1 MVLENLVD
9 YVAPGNKSLEITVGP
24 AWLSTDFVTPP
35 IPGPQV
41 DLSKT
46 VAWTMC
52 SAFHRRGPS
61 DRTRPRRDGAN
72 DLVPGGASRLNQSLC
87 VRHVHRIGLGILGAI
102 LAIWVGFMAIGWI
115 FVMLKTFS
123 SSG

>member
-52 SAFHRRGPS
+52 SAFHRR
-61 DRTRPRRDGAN
+61 
-72 DLVPGGASRLNQSLC
+72 
-87 VRHVHRIGLGILGAI
+87 VRQIALGHGVTGQMISFPEARV
-102 LAIWVGFMAIGWI
+102 A
-115 FVMLKTFS
+115 
-123 SSG
+123 